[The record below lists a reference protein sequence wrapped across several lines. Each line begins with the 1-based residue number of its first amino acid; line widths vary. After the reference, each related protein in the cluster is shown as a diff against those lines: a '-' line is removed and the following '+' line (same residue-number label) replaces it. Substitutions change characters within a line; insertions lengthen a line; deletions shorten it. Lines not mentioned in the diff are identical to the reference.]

1 MGIFKSIKKAFKK
14 IVKGVKKVFKKV
26 GQFVGKIMSSKIGK
40 ILMIGLTVFTLGTAL
55 MAGAGA
61 FAGSTAPT
69 LFGKVVAGGKEFA
82 LALVGKGGAK
92 AAEVGAN
99 AANTAGAAGAFGTP
113 VGAGVNTAGVAG
125 NVAEG
130 VAAANTAG
138 SAGAF
143 GTAAT
148 GVQAAGGSTGVLSK
162 AAQMAKNVA
171 SIGADAASGLAGG
184 AWNALKS
191 PTGMMIAGQTAAGY
205 ANARMAAEAEQARL
219 DQEVADNASWTDN
232 APGVID
238 ANTIAKPL
246 DPRRFNPNFVAPQ
259 EQSPMMVG

>member
-113 VGAGVNTAGVAG
+113 TAATTVSTG
-125 NVAEG
+125 
-130 VAAANTAG
+130 
-138 SAGAF
+138 AGAF
-143 GTAAT
+143 GGPGTAAT

-184 AWNALKS
+184 AWNAASELAGGAWNALKS
-191 PTGMMIAGQTAAGY
+191 PTGMMIAGQAATGY

>member
-148 GVQAAGGSTGVLSK
+148 AAKPGLLTTAKNAFRAAASAPVETVVNAAGG
-162 AAQMAKNVA
+162 
-171 SIGADAASGLAGG
+171 LAGS
-184 AWNALKS
+184 AWNFAKS
-191 PTGMMIAGQTAAGY
+191 PTGMNLIGNAASGY
-205 ANARMAAEAEQARL
+205 AQARLLAEQEQARL
-219 DQEVADNASWTDN
+219 DQEQRDASSWKDSV
-232 APGVID
+232 PGVID

-246 DPRRFNPNFVAPQ
+246 DPRRFNPNFVAP
-259 EQSPMMVG
+259 EGAPA